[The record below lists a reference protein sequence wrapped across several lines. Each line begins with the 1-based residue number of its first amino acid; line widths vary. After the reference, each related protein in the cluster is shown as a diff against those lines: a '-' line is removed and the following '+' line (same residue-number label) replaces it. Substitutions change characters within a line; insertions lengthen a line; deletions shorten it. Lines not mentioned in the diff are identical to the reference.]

1 MMQCLANPLCL
12 FLLVWS
18 GATTLYLGG
27 AWHGIF
33 PAPSSFTLALL
44 FLNVVTFALG
54 YLTWTLFRGLDASA
68 ESPPIASVRPFT
80 HKAMARALKFTLLM
94 GMAVLALEMYRVV
107 MIARYFQTTWSDLV
121 TQPELFRIRMVA
133 FIQDTLMQ
141 TSGTVML
148 LSVTSS
154 LFSIGFVLLG
164 VMLHVDAT
172 KRKYVYLLAHLA
184 ILLMIGLIHLSRY
197 EVTANILY
205 TVFAYCFT
213 ASLNRPSG
221 RASAAKRHRSGDR
234 FSQRGFR
241 LSHLKLVVPLAT
253 IVMLFVLIDML
264 LGKSSEYGL
273 GSRLQGILFHFYWY
287 LAGPLAAFNEFV
299 TTFVGDLQWGRSMF
313 LPVYKWLC
321 RLQLAEAVEIN
332 YYGEKVLVPYMSNV
346 FTYLRNF
353 YEDFGILGVA
363 IVPYLLGW
371 AVATVRMR
379 ARRQFSFLNLY
390 LVLLLVILFSFYHF
404 SLVSNQLYLQVF
416 FGFVLFRYQFPESLA
431 PGDLS
436 FHTRNADG

>member
-12 FLLVWS
+12 FLLVWG
-18 GATTLYLGG
+18 GAAGLYLGG
-27 AWHGIF
+27 AWRGMF
-33 PAPSSFTLALL
+33 PAPSTLTLALVL
-44 FLNVVTFALG
+44 LNIVTFSLG
-54 YLTWTLFRGLDASA
+54 YLTWTLFRGLDAGA
-68 ESPPIASVRPFT
+68 ELPPIAPARPLT
-80 HKAMARALKFTLLM
+80 QKAMARAMKFTLLM
-94 GMAVLALEMYRVV
+94 GVAVLALEAYRVV
-107 MIARYFQTTWSDLV
+107 VIARHFQTTWSDLA

-133 FIQDTLMQ
+133 FIQDTLLQ

-197 EVTANILY
+197 EVTSNILY

-213 ASLNRPSG
+213 ASLDRPDARISAAERSRSG
-221 RASAAKRHRSGDR
+221 RRL
-234 FSQRGFR
+234 SQRWFR
-241 LSHLKLVVPLAT
+241 MSHLKLVVPLAT
-253 IVMLFVLIDML
+253 IVLLFVLIDML
-264 LGKSSEYGL
+264 LDKSSEYGL

-313 LPVYKWLC
+313 LPAYKWLC
-321 RLQLAEAVEIN
+321 RFHLVQAVEIN

-346 FTYLRNF
+346 YTYLRNF

-371 AVATVRMR
+371 AIAAVRVQ
-379 ARRQFSFLNLY
+379 ARRCFSFLNLY
-390 LVLLLVILFSFYHF
+390 LVLLLFLFFSFYNYF
-404 SLVSNQLYLQVF
+404 LSSNQIYLQIL
-416 FGFVLFRYQFPESLA
+416 FGFLLFRYQIP
-431 PGDLS
+431 
-436 FHTRNADG
+436 DGQQASMLRRYQDSST